1 MPYIRL
7 RPSDLKAL
15 PYVVFIATI
24 LFLMVIDDRT
34 ARIVYGTFGLVV
46 GLVGFIGV
54 AVMNHYHV
62 TNHDDK

>member
-15 PYVVFIATI
+15 PYVGFIATM
-24 LFLMVIDDRT
+24 LFLIVIDDRT

-46 GLVGFIGV
+46 GLVGLIGV
-54 AVMNHYHV
+54 AVMNH
-62 TNHDDK
+62 

>member
-1 MPYIRL
+1 
-7 RPSDLKAL
+7 
-15 PYVVFIATI
+15 VFIATI

-46 GLVGFIGV
+46 GLVGLIGV

>member
-15 PYVVFIATI
+15 PYVTFIATI

-46 GLVGFIGV
+46 GLVGLIGV